1 MKKRYMAPA
10 ATMFMI
16 QTSGMLAL
24 SLDGKN
30 KVTNDNK
37 DQFEVL
43 TNKKDGPWGEEQNNS
58 PWDNM

>member
-24 SLDGKN
+24 SLNGT
-30 KVTNDNK
+30 KVTDQNK
-37 DQFEVL
+37 NQFEVL
-43 TNKKDGPWGEEQNNS
+43 TNKKNGPWGEEQKNG
-58 PWDNM
+58 PWD

>member
-10 ATMFMI
+10 ATTFII

-24 SLDGKN
+24 S
-30 KVTNDNK
+30 TNSSTTVNSDNASK
-37 DQFEVL
+37 FEVL
-43 TNKKDGPWGEEQNNS
+43 TNKKNGPWGEEQNNG

>member
-10 ATMFMI
+10 ATTFII

-24 SLDGKN
+24 STKDT
-30 KVTNDNK
+30 KVTGNNANE
-37 DQFEVL
+37 FEVL
-43 TNKKDGPWGEEQNNS
+43 TNKKNGPWGEDQKNG